1 MTTADPRTVPGTAV
15 ATTTTTATA
24 TTAVPVAGLPYL
36 GSGIGYRSE
45 IKEAIDSPAHRIDWL
60 EVITEH
66 YLFAPPDVRDVL
78 HRLRRRF
85 RIVPHGLEL
94 SIGGTRE
101 PSPRYLDALA
111 QFTEEI
117 DAPWFSDHLCFTRAG
132 GVALS
137 TLTPLPRTR
146 DIAREV
152 GRRAQRVQAAV
163 GRPLIL
169 ENVTYYIDLDSP
181 LSEAQFIAEVMEH
194 CDCGLLLD
202 LTNLDINARN
212 HGYSTAEFLDTIPVE
227 RVVQVHLAGGTAG
240 EEDRMDLDTHS
251 EPVPPAVWDLLTDLV
266 SRAPVR
272 ATLLERDQN
281 FPDDFGELQ
290 EELDHARRILD
301 AARPA
306 PAGVR

>member
-1 MTTADPRTVPGTAV
+1 MTTAPSRPAAPV
-15 ATTTTTATA
+15 TATA
-24 TTAVPVAGLPYL
+24 ATAVPVGGLPYL
-36 GSGIGYRSE
+36 GSGIGYRTE
-45 IKEAIDSPAHRIDWL
+45 IKDAIGSPGSRVDWL

-85 RIVPHGLEL
+85 RVVPHGLEL
-94 SIGGTRE
+94 SIGAPRE
-101 PSPRYLDALA
+101 PSPRYVDALA
-111 QFTEEI
+111 RLVDEI
-117 DAPWFSDHLCFTRAG
+117 DAPWFSDHLCFTRAA

-146 DIAREV
+146 EIAREV

-169 ENVTYYIDLDSP
+169 ENVTYYINLESP

-194 CDCGLLLD
+194 CECGLLLD

-212 HGYSTAEFLDTIPVE
+212 HGYSAMEFLDTIPVE
-227 RVVQVHLAGGTAG
+227 RVVQVHLAGGTGG
-240 EEDRMDLDTHS
+240 EDDRMDLDTHS
-251 EPVPPAVWDLLTDLV
+251 EPVPPAVWDLLTELV
-266 SRAPVR
+266 ARAPVR

-281 FPDDFGELQ
+281 FPDDFAELQ

-301 AARPA
+301 GAGGPR
-306 PAGVR
+306 AGVR

>member
-1 MTTADPRTVPGTAV
+1 MTTAPSSSAPVTA
-15 ATTTTTATA
+15 TTATA
-24 TTAVPVAGLPYL
+24 VPVTRLPYL
-36 GSGIGYRSE
+36 GSGIGYRTE
-45 IKEAIDSPAHRIDWL
+45 IRDAVDSPASRVDWL

-85 RIVPHGLEL
+85 RVVPHGLEL
-94 SIGGTRE
+94 SIGGPRE
-101 PSPRYLDALA
+101 PSPRYVDALA
-111 QFTEEI
+111 QLVDEI
-117 DAPWFSDHLCFTRAG
+117 DAPWFSDHLCFTRAA

-146 DIAREV
+146 EIAREV
-152 GRRAQRVQAAV
+152 GLRAQRVQAAV

-169 ENVTYYIDLDSP
+169 ENVTYYIDLMSP

-212 HGYSTAEFLDTIPVE
+212 HGYSALEFLDTIPVE
-227 RVVQVHLAGGTAG
+227 RVVQVHLAGGTEG
-240 EEDRMDLDTHS
+240 EDDRMDLDTHS
-251 EPVPPAVWDLLTDLV
+251 EPVPPAVWDLLTELV
-266 SRAPVR
+266 GRTPVR

-281 FPDDFGELQ
+281 FPGDFGELQ
-290 EELDHARRILD
+290 VELDHARCILD
-301 AARPA
+301 GAREVRA
-306 PAGVR
+306 GARAGVR

>member
-1 MTTADPRTVPGTAV
+1 MTTAPSSSAPVTAA
-15 ATTTTTATA
+15 AT
-24 TTAVPVAGLPYL
+24 PLGGLPYL
-36 GSGIGYRSE
+36 GSGIGYRTE
-45 IKEAIDSPAHRIDWL
+45 IKDAVGSPTSRVDWL

-85 RIVPHGLEL
+85 RLVPHGLEL
-94 SIGGTRE
+94 SIGAPRE
-101 PSPRYLDALA
+101 PSSRYVDALA
-111 QFTEEI
+111 RLVEEI

-146 DIAREV
+146 EIAREV

-169 ENVTYYIDLDSP
+169 ENVTYYIDLPSP
-181 LSEAQFIAEVMEH
+181 LSEAQFITEVMEH
-194 CDCGLLLD
+194 CECGLLLD

-212 HGYSTAEFLDTIPVE
+212 HGYRAVDFLDAIPVE
-227 RVVQVHLAGGTAG
+227 RVVQVHLAGGTGG
-240 EEDRMDLDTHS
+240 EDDRMDLDTHS
-251 EPVPPAVWDLLTDLV
+251 EPVPPVVWELLTKLV
-266 SRAPVR
+266 ARAPLR

-281 FPDDFGELQ
+281 FPADFGELQ
-290 EELDHARRILD
+290 AELDHARRILTGARD
-301 AARPA
+301 ARAE
-306 PAGVR
+306 VR